1 MDQNTINNLNNN
13 VDEKKERDTM
23 TITNEDGTVE
33 EVEII
38 VAFEFTDLKKE
49 YVVYTKNEVDANDNV
64 TVYISTVESVENGE
78 AILGGIETDEEWARI
93 KDVLRELAKEDTEKA
108 TE

>member
-1 MDQNTINNLNNN
+1 MDQNTINNLNEGK
-13 VDEKKERDTM
+13 EKRMM
-23 TITNEDGTVE
+23 TITDENGKTE

-64 TVYISTVESVENGE
+64 TVYISSVISVEDGE
-78 AILGGIETDEEWARI
+78 AVLGGIETDEEWARI
-93 KDVLRELAKEDTEKA
+93 KDVLRELAKEDSEETTE
-108 TE
+108 

>member
-1 MDQNTINNLNNN
+1 MDQNTINNLN
-13 VDEKKERDTM
+13 VGGEQKVEKDKM

-38 VAFEFTDLKKE
+38 VAFEFTDLGKE

-64 TVYISTVESVENGE
+64 TVYISTVVSVENGE
-78 AILGGIETDEEWARI
+78 AVLGGIDTDEEWSRI
-93 KDVLRELAKEDTEKA
+93 KDVLRELAKEDAQDKTE
-108 TE
+108 

>member
-1 MDQNTINNLNNN
+1 MDQNTINNLN
-13 VDEKKERDTM
+13 EGKEERDMM

-33 EVEII
+33 EVEVV
-38 VAFEFTDLKKE
+38 VAFEFTDLGKE

-64 TVYISTVESVENGE
+64 TVYISTVESIENGE
-78 AILGGIETDEEWARI
+78 AILSGIETDEEWSRI
-93 KDVLRELAKEDTEKA
+93 KDVLRELAKEDTPEV